1 MSDRIKDMV
10 KEIVYSDFADEIII
24 YRLESVIEDCFDY
37 MNKIGN
43 MTDNQHLF
51 EDYHDNLTM
60 ARACVQVL
68 DWFSLTDYQDTIAM
82 VNQYS
87 RKFED
92 IFYED

>member
-1 MSDRIKDMV
+1 MTDRMKEMV

-24 YRLESVIEDCFDY
+24 YRLESVVEDCFDY

-43 MTDNQHLF
+43 MTNNQHLF
-51 EDYHDNLTM
+51 EDYHDNLMM

-68 DWFSLTDYQDTIAM
+68 QWFSIKDYHETTVK

-87 RKFED
+87 LKFEEM
-92 IFYED
+92 F